1 MPYIVDETNDDALFC
16 NIPIQLLN
24 NLDFGF
30 VDLGIHFYH
39 EMISAH
45 MTKVRSTKGQMKM
58 LVELVSNDPQLAAS
72 KFTAN
77 FTQKMFKERWNKI
90 ATELNARLG
99 AEKSGEKWKKAWQDA
114 RAATKTKAAALRRH
128 INGTGGRPASHII
141 MSDFQNDVLPLLS
154 QASVTGHCLSS
165 ESEVTFS
172 FEDVVAKGNS
182 VIICNETE
190 KFGFA
195 DGNEQFKFDDV
206 ENDVRPVDI
215 IEQQLDVE
223 HYQHIITVE
232 VEQEKDKHQKLDFV
246 ISEKIIYIDMP
257 PIRRSNLGRR
267 TRNATNQANYRS
279 NSQTR
284 EARASLNRAAF
295 SYDVSI
301 DYSNYQCVVIG
312 SMNSVCSH
320 CKALKYKNEANG
332 LCCANGKVKLIPL
345 DPPPEPLYSLVSGIG
360 TDSIHFLTNI
370 QQYNNCFQ
378 MTSFGATNVV
388 RENFMPTFKIQG
400 QIYHRAGSLLPV
412 SDSDNKFL
420 QIYFMGNS
428 PQEIDLRCAHNNLVK
443 RSIVEQL
450 QTLFHQ
456 HNQLIILFKT
466 ALDLMPSD
474 NHKIVIRADKTP
486 AGQHTRRFNAPTIDE
501 VAIVVVGENLE
512 SRDIVLR
519 RRNDQLQRIKETH
532 RSYDALQYPIIFWQ
546 GEDGYDFSIKMI
558 NPIAGSETNKK
569 VSSMN
574 YYSYRLMIRENEDNH
589 ILKCRRLYH
598 KYVVDMYVKIETER
612 LTFIRLNQ
620 TKLRSEE
627 YIHLRD
633 AINTD
638 GNAQNVGRMTIL
650 PATYIGSP
658 RHMHEYAQDAMSY
671 VRHYGTADLFI
682 TFTCNPQW
690 IEINQELF
698 SGQSPIDRHDITARV
713 FRQKLK
719 SLMDF
724 IVKHNVFGET
734 RCWMYSVEWQKR
746 GLPHAHILIW
756 LVENIRPNEVDA
768 VISAEI
774 PNVQVDPG
782 LHEVVIKNMIHGPCG
797 TLNQNSPCMMDG
809 KCSKRYPRTL
819 ISETITGNDG
829 YPLYRRRSTADNGKS
844 TIVKL
849 NQQDIEID
857 NRWIVPYSPILSKTF
872 KAHIN
877 VESCHSVKSI
887 KYICKYVAK
896 GSDMAVIGIGAENS
910 NDEVTQYQM
919 GRYVSSNEAVWR
931 IFSFPIHERHPSV
944 VHLAVHLE
952 NGQRVY
958 FTAQNAVQR
967 AAQPPSTTLTSF
979 FETCQNDDFAQ
990 TLLYSEMPKYY
1001 TWNQSSR
1008 RFIRRKQ
1015 GKPVPGYTDVY
1026 STDAIGRI
1034 YSVHPSNDEC
1044 FYLRLLLVNVRGPT
1058 SFQQLRTVDGELC
1071 VSYREACQRL
1081 QLLENDAHWDQTLN
1095 DAVIS
1100 SHAHQIRTLF
1110 SIIISTCFPSSPIDL
1125 WIKYKDY
1132 MCDDILYQIQNRMGN
1147 PNIQISEEIYNEALI
1162 SIEDMCLIM
1171 SNKLLIQLGLT
1182 APNRPMHDAFNQE
1195 LHRERLYDLNDLK
1208 ELIQTNLPL
1217 LNEQQK
1223 YVFET
1228 LMKVTNDETG
1238 GIYFLD
1244 APGGTGKTFLI
1255 SLILATIRS
1264 QNKIALALASSG
1276 IAATLLEGGRT
1287 AHSALKLPLNM
1298 HSNETPTC
1306 NVSKNSAMA
1315 KVLQQCKLI
1324 VWDECTMAHKK
1335 SLEALDRTLKDL
1347 RSNNNR
1353 FGGAMILLA
1362 GDFRQTLPVIPRSTP
1377 ADELNACLKSS
1388 SLWKHVKVLHLSK
1401 ICVSSCKMTNLE
1413 TYSLNNSLTL
1423 VMANFL

>member
-1 MPYIVDETNDDALFC
+1 
-16 NIPIQLLN
+16 
-24 NLDFGF
+24 
-30 VDLGIHFYH
+30 
-39 EMISAH
+39 
-45 MTKVRSTKGQMKM
+45 
-58 LVELVSNDPQLAAS
+58 
-72 KFTAN
+72 
-77 FTQKMFKERWNKI
+77 
-90 ATELNARLG
+90 
-99 AEKSGEKWKKAWQDA
+99 
-114 RAATKTKAAALRRH
+114 
-128 INGTGGRPASHII
+128 
-141 MSDFQNDVLPLLS
+141 
-154 QASVTGHCLSS
+154 
-165 ESEVTFS
+165 
-172 FEDVVAKGNS
+172 
-182 VIICNETE
+182 
-190 KFGFA
+190 
-195 DGNEQFKFDDV
+195 
-206 ENDVRPVDI
+206 
-215 IEQQLDVE
+215 
-223 HYQHIITVE
+223 
-232 VEQEKDKHQKLDFV
+232 
-246 ISEKIIYIDMP
+246 
-257 PIRRSNLGRR
+257 
-267 TRNATNQANYRS
+267 
-279 NSQTR
+279 
-284 EARASLNRAAF
+284 
-295 SYDVSI
+295 
-301 DYSNYQCVVIG
+301 
-312 SMNSVCSH
+312 
-320 CKALKYKNEANG
+320 
-332 LCCANGKVKLIPL
+332 
-345 DPPPEPLYSLVSGIG
+345 
-360 TDSIHFLTNI
+360 
-370 QQYNNCFQ
+370 
-378 MTSFGATNVV
+378 
-388 RENFMPTFKIQG
+388 
-400 QIYHRAGSLLPV
+400 
-412 SDSDNKFL
+412 
-420 QIYFMGNS
+420 
-428 PQEIDLRCAHNNLVK
+428 
-443 RSIVEQL
+443 
-450 QTLFHQ
+450 
-456 HNQLIILFKT
+456 
-466 ALDLMPSD
+466 
-474 NHKIVIRADKTP
+474 
-486 AGQHTRRFNAPTIDE
+486 
-501 VAIVVVGENLE
+501 
-512 SRDIVLR
+512 
-519 RRNDQLQRIKETH
+519 
-532 RSYDALQYPIIFWQ
+532 
-546 GEDGYDFSIKMI
+546 
-558 NPIAGSETNKK
+558 
-569 VSSMN
+569 
-574 YYSYRLMIRENEDNH
+574 
-589 ILKCRRLYH
+589 
-598 KYVVDMYVKIETER
+598 
-612 LTFIRLNQ
+612 
-620 TKLRSEE
+620 
-627 YIHLRD
+627 
-633 AINTD
+633 
-638 GNAQNVGRMTIL
+638 
-650 PATYIGSP
+650 
-658 RHMHEYAQDAMSY
+658 
-671 VRHYGTADLFI
+671 
-682 TFTCNPQW
+682 
-690 IEINQELF
+690 
-698 SGQSPIDRHDITARV
+698 
-713 FRQKLK
+713 
-719 SLMDF
+719 
-724 IVKHNVFGET
+724 
-734 RCWMYSVEWQKR
+734 
-746 GLPHAHILIW
+746 
-756 LVENIRPNEVDA
+756 
-768 VISAEI
+768 
-774 PNVQVDPG
+774 
-782 LHEVVIKNMIHGPCG
+782 
-797 TLNQNSPCMMDG
+797 
-809 KCSKRYPRTL
+809 
-819 ISETITGNDG
+819 
-829 YPLYRRRSTADNGKS
+829 
-844 TIVKL
+844 
-849 NQQDIEID
+849 
-857 NRWIVPYSPILSKTF
+857 
-872 KAHIN
+872 
-877 VESCHSVKSI
+877 
-887 KYICKYVAK
+887 
-896 GSDMAVIGIGAENS
+896 MAVIGIGAENS

-1058 SFQQLRTVDGELC
+1058 SFQQLRTFDGELC

-1110 SIIISTCFPSSPIDL
+1110 SIIISTCFPSNPIDL

-1388 SLWKHVKVLHLSK
+1388 SLWKHIQVLHLSK
-1401 ICVSSCKMTNLE
+1401 NMRVELQNDQSGNIFSKQLIDIGNGKFPIDMLTGCINFPLSFCQLTRSKDELIQKVFPDVSQNYRNHDWLSERAILAAKNIDVNELNFKIQEQITGELMIYKSVDSATNQDDVVNYPPEFLNSLDLPGLPPHNLQLKVGSVVIMLRNINQPRLCNGTRLAIKKLLNNVIEATILKGKYKGEDVLIPRIPMIPTDVPFEFKRLQFPVRLAFAMTINKSQGQSLSVCGINLE
-1413 TYSLNNSLTL
+1413 NPCFSHGQLYVACSRVGKPSDLFIYAPGNQTRNIVYHKVLQ
-1423 VMANFL
+1423 

>member
-1 MPYIVDETNDDALFC
+1 
-16 NIPIQLLN
+16 
-24 NLDFGF
+24 
-30 VDLGIHFYH
+30 
-39 EMISAH
+39 
-45 MTKVRSTKGQMKM
+45 
-58 LVELVSNDPQLAAS
+58 
-72 KFTAN
+72 
-77 FTQKMFKERWNKI
+77 
-90 ATELNARLG
+90 
-99 AEKSGEKWKKAWQDA
+99 
-114 RAATKTKAAALRRH
+114 
-128 INGTGGRPASHII
+128 
-141 MSDFQNDVLPLLS
+141 
-154 QASVTGHCLSS
+154 
-165 ESEVTFS
+165 
-172 FEDVVAKGNS
+172 
-182 VIICNETE
+182 
-190 KFGFA
+190 
-195 DGNEQFKFDDV
+195 
-206 ENDVRPVDI
+206 
-215 IEQQLDVE
+215 
-223 HYQHIITVE
+223 
-232 VEQEKDKHQKLDFV
+232 
-246 ISEKIIYIDMP
+246 
-257 PIRRSNLGRR
+257 
-267 TRNATNQANYRS
+267 
-279 NSQTR
+279 
-284 EARASLNRAAF
+284 
-295 SYDVSI
+295 
-301 DYSNYQCVVIG
+301 
-312 SMNSVCSH
+312 
-320 CKALKYKNEANG
+320 
-332 LCCANGKVKLIPL
+332 
-345 DPPPEPLYSLVSGIG
+345 
-360 TDSIHFLTNI
+360 
-370 QQYNNCFQ
+370 
-378 MTSFGATNVV
+378 
-388 RENFMPTFKIQG
+388 
-400 QIYHRAGSLLPV
+400 
-412 SDSDNKFL
+412 
-420 QIYFMGNS
+420 
-428 PQEIDLRCAHNNLVK
+428 
-443 RSIVEQL
+443 
-450 QTLFHQ
+450 
-456 HNQLIILFKT
+456 
-466 ALDLMPSD
+466 
-474 NHKIVIRADKTP
+474 
-486 AGQHTRRFNAPTIDE
+486 
-501 VAIVVVGENLE
+501 
-512 SRDIVLR
+512 
-519 RRNDQLQRIKETH
+519 
-532 RSYDALQYPIIFWQ
+532 
-546 GEDGYDFSIKMI
+546 
-558 NPIAGSETNKK
+558 
-569 VSSMN
+569 
-574 YYSYRLMIRENEDNH
+574 
-589 ILKCRRLYH
+589 
-598 KYVVDMYVKIETER
+598 
-612 LTFIRLNQ
+612 
-620 TKLRSEE
+620 
-627 YIHLRD
+627 
-633 AINTD
+633 
-638 GNAQNVGRMTIL
+638 
-650 PATYIGSP
+650 
-658 RHMHEYAQDAMSY
+658 
-671 VRHYGTADLFI
+671 
-682 TFTCNPQW
+682 
-690 IEINQELF
+690 
-698 SGQSPIDRHDITARV
+698 
-713 FRQKLK
+713 
-719 SLMDF
+719 
-724 IVKHNVFGET
+724 
-734 RCWMYSVEWQKR
+734 
-746 GLPHAHILIW
+746 
-756 LVENIRPNEVDA
+756 
-768 VISAEI
+768 
-774 PNVQVDPG
+774 
-782 LHEVVIKNMIHGPCG
+782 
-797 TLNQNSPCMMDG
+797 
-809 KCSKRYPRTL
+809 
-819 ISETITGNDG
+819 
-829 YPLYRRRSTADNGKS
+829 
-844 TIVKL
+844 
-849 NQQDIEID
+849 
-857 NRWIVPYSPILSKTF
+857 
-872 KAHIN
+872 
-877 VESCHSVKSI
+877 
-887 KYICKYVAK
+887 
-896 GSDMAVIGIGAENS
+896 
-910 NDEVTQYQM
+910 M

-1110 SIIISTCFPSSPIDL
+1110 SIIISTCFPSNPIDL

-1401 ICVSSCKMTNLE
+1401 NMRVESSCKMTNLE

-1423 VMANFL
+1423 LTRSKDELIQKVFPDVSQNYRNHDWLSERAILAAKNIDVNELNFKIQEQITGELMIYKSVDSATNQDDVVNYPPEFLNSLDLPGLPPHNLQLKVGSVVIMLRNINQPRLCNGTRKYKGEDVLIPRIPMIPTDVPFEFKRLQFPVRLAFAMTINKSQGQSLSVCGINLENPCFSHGQLYVACSRVGKPSDLFIYAPDFSEVMALIVNGNQVGVVFANMETIERYRAEWALLL